1 MMKYGIEAYQLPDGF
16 WSVRNVTKHGI
27 VSFPF
32 IVAPTARECIGTA
45 NACDIGVDR
54 LRYAD
59 GRTEEL

>member
-1 MMKYGIEAYQLPDGF
+1 MECGIYAYQLPDGF

-32 IVAPTARECIGTA
+32 INEPTASEAIRTA
-45 NACDIGVDR
+45 NNCDIGVDR